1 MRIESDGHSRGN
13 PRLYE
18 LIEHAPKT
26 GKSPTVWAW
35 PELIDYLKVAGQPV
49 AGPWPPHQQP
59 RPDPEEDSL
68 PVAVPDPES
77 RPAAVRQ
84 EAPDADARTLTRA
97 PRTPGGS
104 YVSVAVPVR
113 GAAVARR
120 GDQPAARR
128 RRLRQGAGRRPEPG
142 SADEAALR
150 VTGAHRGHQQRA
162 RSGLPPGRTGR
173 HPAHRRP
180 VPARRPGALGSAED
194 HAADDGRGRPAD
206 RRPHRPQPRHPGRL
220 AVPRRPSG

>member
-77 RPAAVRQ
+77 RQETKAEPAS
-84 EAPDADARTLTRA
+84 
-97 PRTPGGS
+97 PGDP
-104 YVSVAVPVR
+104 VPEL
-113 GAAVARR
+113 G
-120 GDQPAARR
+120 
-128 RRLRQGAGRRPEPG
+128 PEP
-142 SADEAALR
+142 
-150 VTGAHRGHQQRA
+150 
-162 RSGLPPGRTGR
+162 
-173 HPAHRRP
+173 
-180 VPARRPGALGSAED
+180 
-194 HAADDGRGRPAD
+194 
-206 RRPHRPQPRHPGRL
+206 
-220 AVPRRPSG
+220 

>member
-59 RPDPEEDSL
+59 RPDPDYESR

-77 RPAAVRQ
+77 RPAASQR
-84 EAPDADARTLTRA
+84 EAASHREAATPPDAAQAD
-97 PRTPGGS
+97 
-104 YVSVAVPVR
+104 
-113 GAAVARR
+113 
-120 GDQPAARR
+120 
-128 RRLRQGAGRRPEPG
+128 PEP
-142 SADEAALR
+142 
-150 VTGAHRGHQQRA
+150 
-162 RSGLPPGRTGR
+162 
-173 HPAHRRP
+173 
-180 VPARRPGALGSAED
+180 
-194 HAADDGRGRPAD
+194 
-206 RRPHRPQPRHPGRL
+206 
-220 AVPRRPSG
+220 